1 MTTKSPVK
9 LIKKEKREAPEVQ
22 AEIEFAVEP
31 NRWATAVRSWVTEF
45 QQHRRGQSLP
55 AFDSLFKD
63 ALLQSGR
70 AD

>member
-1 MTTKSPVK
+1 MNTKSVK
-9 LIKKEKREAPEVQ
+9 LIKKHERTSPQLLATV
-22 AEIEFAVEP
+22 ASAAGP
-31 NRWATAVRSWVTEF
+31 NRWSAAVRLWVAEF
-45 QQHRRGQSLP
+45 EQHRRGESLP